1 MTIGQLDPPCCGI
14 ERSEEHV
21 LGEHISAG
29 KLVEQGRFSGV
40 GVADDGC
47 VCGSEFFAFFALGLA
62 LAADIFELTFESI
75 DALVS
80 QATVHLNLFFT
91 HATVRAAAAT
101 TAAARTATFAVKVS
115 PHAGHARQG
124 VLHACEVN
132 LNARFTGLCAFVK
145 NIEDH
150 FFSVDHCY
158 IAQSFP

>member
-29 KLVEQGRFSGV
+29 KFVEQGRFSGV

-47 VCGSEFFAFFALGLA
+47 VSRAEFFTLLALGFA

-75 DALVS
+75 DALIS
-80 QATVHLNLFFT
+80 QAAVHLNLFFT
-91 HATVRAAAAT
+91 HATVSTATT
-101 TAAARTATFAVKVS
+101 TAATACTTTFAVKVS

-124 VLHACEVN
+124 VLHACEVD
-132 LNARFTGLCAFVK
+132 LNACFTGLRAFVK
-145 NIEDH
+145 DIEDH
-150 FFSVDHCY
+150 FFSVDDCY